1 MKEELVSI
9 IMPVYNCEK
18 YVTKAIKSVQE
29 QTYTNWELIIVN
41 DCSIDNSICKIEE
54 QIKSIKNKV
63 TIINL
68 TENQGGANARNIAIN
83 KASGRYIAY
92 LDADDLWEENKL
104 YEQIEFMQKNSIA
117 FSYTSYSRITEE
129 GAKLKTIEVPEKT
142 NYTDLLKNTIM
153 LTSTIIIDT
162 KIIPKEKFKMPNL
175 EISEDAQTW
184 LNILKSGTVAY
195 GLNED
200 LAQYRQRKN
209 SASSSKIKSVKGMWK
224 VYRKYQLLGVGKS
237 LYYTMFHIIN
247 AIKKRI

>member
-41 DCSIDNSICKIEE
+41 DCSTDNSICKIEE

-63 TIINL
+63 TLINL
-68 TENQGGANARNIAIN
+68 AENKGVANARNIAID
-83 KASGRYIAY
+83 KACGRYIAY
-92 LDADDLWEENKL
+92 LDADDLWEKEKL
-104 YEQIEFMQKNSIA
+104 YKQINFMKINNIA
-117 FSYTSYSRITEE
+117 FSYTSYSRTKED
-129 GAKLKTIEVPEKT
+129 GSLLKTVEVPGKT
-142 NYTDLLKNTIM
+142 NYKDLLRSTIM

-162 KIIPKEKFKMPNL
+162 KTISKEKLKMPNL
-175 EISEDAQTW
+175 KISEDAQTW
-184 LNILKSGTVAY
+184 LDILKSGVVAY
-195 GLNED
+195 GLNKN

-209 SASSSKIKSVKGMWK
+209 STSSNKIKSVKGMWK
-224 VYRKYQLLGVGKS
+224 VYRKYQKMSISKS

>member
-1 MKEELVSI
+1 
-9 IMPVYNCEK
+9 
-18 YVTKAIKSVQE
+18 
-29 QTYTNWELIIVN
+29 
-41 DCSIDNSICKIEE
+41 
-54 QIKSIKNKV
+54 
-63 TIINL
+63 
-68 TENQGGANARNIAIN
+68 
-83 KASGRYIAY
+83 
-92 LDADDLWEENKL
+92 
-104 YEQIEFMQKNSIA
+104 MQKNSIA

-224 VYRKYQLLGVGKS
+224 VYRKYQLLGVDKS

>member
-1 MKEELVSI
+1 
-9 IMPVYNCEK
+9 
-18 YVTKAIKSVQE
+18 
-29 QTYTNWELIIVN
+29 
-41 DCSIDNSICKIEE
+41 
-54 QIKSIKNKV
+54 
-63 TIINL
+63 
-68 TENQGGANARNIAIN
+68 
-83 KASGRYIAY
+83 
-92 LDADDLWEENKL
+92 
-104 YEQIEFMQKNSIA
+104 
-117 FSYTSYSRITEE
+117 
-129 GAKLKTIEVPEKT
+129 
-142 NYTDLLKNTIM
+142 M

-224 VYRKYQLLGVGKS
+224 VYRTYQLLGVGKS